1 MNKKVNLIIGSGVL
15 GAYLSAELLKKNEKI
30 IVTSRTLNKKFTN
43 YEYLKIKKKIIFKK
57 LNTNSKKE
65 IHQILKKYN
74 PNKIFYFS
82 GQSSI
87 PKSIKLKKETFSSH
101 YIGTK
106 NFLEILK
113 KEKSDTKFFKANS
126 GYIFSPKKGLITL
139 KCKYSTNNNPYI
151 QTQKEVFK
159 LIKKYRKYKLNLF
172 NLVFMQ
178 IESPLRP
185 NDFFIKKI
193 CLAAK
198 NKKKVEVGNINTFRD
213 YSWITEVV
221 KLILKA
227 SNLERKDLII
237 SPGKKISGKEI
248 LKTAYYLNR
257 LDYKKYF
264 SINKKYFRKKENK
277 LLASDS
283 RNSMLLKKEFNFKF
297 KIVGKN
303 LVKKMY
309 NSL

>member
-1 MNKKVNLIIGSGVL
+1 MNKRVNLIIGSGVL
-15 GAYLSAELLKKNEKI
+15 GAYLSAELLKNNEKI
-30 IVTSRTLNKKFTN
+30 IVTSRNLNNKFSN
-43 YEYLKIKKKIIFKK
+43 YKYLNIKKKLSFEK
-57 LNTNSKKE
+57 LNPGNKKE
-65 IHQILKKYN
+65 IYKILNKYN
-74 PNKIFYFS
+74 PKKIFYFS

-87 PKSIKLKKETFSSH
+87 PKSIKLKKATFSSH
-101 YIGTK
+101 YVGTK

-126 GYIFSPKKGLITL
+126 GYIFSPKKGLINL
-139 KCKYSTNNNPYI
+139 DCKYSTSKNPYI

-198 NKKKVEVGNINTFRD
+198 NKKRVEVGNINTFRD

-221 KLILKA
+221 RIILKI
-227 SNLERKDLII
+227 SNLKSKDFII
-237 SPGKKISGKEI
+237 SAGKKLSGREI
-248 LKTAYYLNR
+248 LKTAYNLNK

-277 LLASDS
+277 LLIG
-283 RNSMLLKKEFNFKF
+283 NSKNSLMLKKKFNFKF
-297 KIVGKN
+297 NIVEKK
-303 LVKKMY
+303 LIRKMY
-309 NSL
+309 KSL

>member
-1 MNKKVNLIIGSGVL
+1 MNKRVNLVIGSGVL

-30 IVTSRTLNKKFTN
+30 IVTSRTVNNKFSNYKYLN
-43 YEYLKIKKKIIFKK
+43 IKKKLSFEK
-57 LNTNSKKE
+57 LNTGNKK
-65 IHQILKKYN
+65 QIYKILNKYK
-74 PNKIFYFS
+74 PKKIFYFS

-87 PKSIKLKKETFSSH
+87 PKSFKLKKATFSSH
-101 YIGTK
+101 YVGTK

-113 KEKSDTKFFKANS
+113 KEKSDAKFFKANS
-126 GYIFSPKKGLITL
+126 GYIFSPKKGLINL
-139 KCKYSTNNNPYI
+139 DCKYSTNKNPYI

-178 IESPLRP
+178 VESPLRP

-198 NKKKVEVGNINTFRD
+198 NKERVEVGNINTFRD

-221 KLILKA
+221 RIILKI
-227 SNLERKDLII
+227 SDLKSKDFII
-237 SPGKKISGKEI
+237 SAGKKLSGKEI
-248 LKTAYYLNR
+248 LKTAYYLNK

-277 LLASDS
+277 LLSSDS
-283 RNSMLLKKEFNFKF
+283 KNSLFLKKYNFKF
-297 KIVGKN
+297 KLVGKK
-303 LVKKMY
+303 LIKKMY
-309 NSL
+309 NSI

>member
-1 MNKKVNLIIGSGVL
+1 MNKRVNLIIGSGVL
-15 GAYLSAELLKKNEKI
+15 GAYLSAELLKNNEKI
-30 IVTSRTLNKKFTN
+30 IVTSRNLNNKFSN
-43 YEYLKIKKKIIFKK
+43 YKYLNIKKKLSFEK
-57 LNTNSKKE
+57 LNPGNKKE
-65 IHQILKKYN
+65 IYKILNKYN
-74 PNKIFYFS
+74 PKKIFYFS

-87 PKSIKLKKETFSSH
+87 PKSIKLKKATFSSH
-101 YIGTK
+101 YVGTK

-126 GYIFSPKKGLITL
+126 GYIFSPKKGLINL
-139 KCKYSTNNNPYI
+139 DCKYSTSKNPYI

-198 NKKKVEVGNINTFRD
+198 NKKRVEVGNINTFRD

-221 KLILKA
+221 RVILKI
-227 SNLERKDLII
+227 SNLKSKDFII
-237 SPGKKISGKEI
+237 SAGKKLSGREI
-248 LKTAYYLNR
+248 LKTAYNLNK

-277 LLASDS
+277 LLIGDS
-283 RNSMLLKKEFNFKF
+283 KNSLLLKKKFNFKF
-297 KIVGKN
+297 NIVEKK
-303 LVKKMY
+303 LIRKMY
-309 NSL
+309 KSL

>member
-15 GAYLSAELLKKNEKI
+15 GAYLSTALLKKNEKI
-30 IVTSRTLNKKFTN
+30 IVTSRKLNKKFTN
-43 YEYLKIKKKIIFKK
+43 YEYLKIIKKINFEK
-57 LNTNSKKE
+57 LNTNNKKE
-65 IHQILKKYN
+65 IHYILKKHN
-74 PNKIFYFS
+74 PKKIFYFS

-87 PKSIKLKKETFSSH
+87 PKSIKLKKTTFSSH
-101 YIGTK
+101 FVGTK
-106 NFLEILK
+106 NFLDILK
-113 KEKSDTKFFKANS
+113 KEKSNTKFFKANS
-126 GYIFSPKKGLITL
+126 GYIFSPKKGLINL
-139 KCKYSTNNNPYI
+139 NCKYSINKNPYI

-159 LIKKYRKYKLNLF
+159 LIKKYRKYNLNLF

-178 IESPLRP
+178 VESPLRP
-185 NDFFIKKI
+185 DDFFIKKI
-193 CLAAK
+193 CLAAR

-227 SNLERKDLII
+227 SNLGSEDLII
-237 SPGKKISGKEI
+237 SPGKNLSGKEI
-248 LKTAYYLNR
+248 LKTAYNLNK

-264 SINKKYFRKKENK
+264 LIKKKYFRKQENK

-283 RNSMLLKKEFNFKF
+283 RNSLLLKKKFNFKF
-297 KIVGKN
+297 NIVGKK

>member
-1 MNKKVNLIIGSGVL
+1 MNKRVNLIIGSGVL
-15 GAYLSAELLKKNEKI
+15 GAYLSAELLKNNEKI
-30 IVTSRTLNKKFTN
+30 IVTSRNLNNKFSN
-43 YEYLKIKKKIIFKK
+43 YKYLNIKKKLSFEK
-57 LNTNSKKE
+57 LNPGNKKE
-65 IHQILKKYN
+65 IYKILNKYN
-74 PNKIFYFS
+74 PKKIFYFS

-87 PKSIKLKKETFSSH
+87 PKSIKLKKATFSSH
-101 YIGTK
+101 YVGTK

-126 GYIFSPKKGLITL
+126 GYIFSPKKGLINL
-139 KCKYSTNNNPYI
+139 DCKYSTSKNPYI

-198 NKKKVEVGNINTFRD
+198 NKKRVEVGNINTFRD

-221 KLILKA
+221 RVILKI
-227 SNLERKDLII
+227 SNLKSKDFII
-237 SPGKKISGKEI
+237 SAGKKLSGREI
-248 LKTAYYLNR
+248 LKTAYNLNK

-277 LLASDS
+277 LLIG
-283 RNSMLLKKEFNFKF
+283 NSKNSLMLKKKFNFKF
-297 KIVGKN
+297 NIVEKK
-303 LVKKMY
+303 LIRKMY
-309 NSL
+309 KSL

>member
-1 MNKKVNLIIGSGVL
+1 MNKRVNLIIGSGVL
-15 GAYLSAELLKKNEKI
+15 GAYLSAELLKNNEKI
-30 IVTSRTLNKKFTN
+30 IVTSRNLNNKFSN
-43 YEYLKIKKKIIFKK
+43 YKYLNIKKKLSFEK
-57 LNTNSKKE
+57 LNPGNKKE
-65 IHQILKKYN
+65 IYKILNKYN
-74 PNKIFYFS
+74 PKKIFYFS

-87 PKSIKLKKETFSSH
+87 PKSIKLKKATFSSH
-101 YIGTK
+101 YVGTK

-126 GYIFSPKKGLITL
+126 GYIFSPKKGLINL
-139 KCKYSTNNNPYI
+139 DCKYSTSKNPYI

-159 LIKKYRKYKLNLF
+159 LIKKYRKYKLNLS

-198 NKKKVEVGNINTFRD
+198 NKKRVEVGNINTFRD

-221 KLILKA
+221 RIILKI
-227 SNLERKDLII
+227 SNLKSKDFII
-237 SPGKKISGKEI
+237 SAGKKLSGREI
-248 LKTAYYLNR
+248 LKTAYNLNK

-277 LLASDS
+277 LLIGDS
-283 RNSMLLKKEFNFKF
+283 KNSLLLKKKFNFKF
-297 KIVGKN
+297 NIVEKK
-303 LVKKMY
+303 LIRKMY
-309 NSL
+309 KSL

>member
-1 MNKKVNLIIGSGVL
+1 MNKRVNLIIGSGVL

-30 IVTSRTLNKKFTN
+30 IVTSRTVNSEFSNYKYLN
-43 YEYLKIKKKIIFKK
+43 IKKKLSFEK
-57 LNTNSKKE
+57 LNPGNKKE
-65 IHQILKKYN
+65 IYKILNKYN
-74 PNKIFYFS
+74 PKKIFYFS

-87 PKSIKLKKETFSSH
+87 PKSIKLKKATFSSH
-101 YIGTK
+101 YVGTK

-126 GYIFSPKKGLITL
+126 GYIFSPKKGLINL
-139 KCKYSTNNNPYI
+139 DCKYSTSKNPYI

-198 NKKKVEVGNINTFRD
+198 NKKRVEVGNINTFRD

-221 KLILKA
+221 RVILKI
-227 SNLERKDLII
+227 SNLKSKDFII
-237 SPGKKISGKEI
+237 SAGKKLSGREI
-248 LKTAYYLNR
+248 LKTAYNLNK

-277 LLASDS
+277 LLIG
-283 RNSMLLKKEFNFKF
+283 NSKNTLMLKKKFNFKF
-297 KIVGKN
+297 NIVEKK
-303 LVKKMY
+303 LIRKMY
-309 NSL
+309 KSL

>member
-1 MNKKVNLIIGSGVL
+1 MNKRVNLIIGSGVL
-15 GAYLSAELLKKNEKI
+15 GAYLSAELLKNNEKI
-30 IVTSRTLNKKFTN
+30 IVTSRNLNNKFSN
-43 YEYLKIKKKIIFKK
+43 YKYLNIKKKLSFEK
-57 LNTNSKKE
+57 LNPGNKKE
-65 IHQILKKYN
+65 IYKILNKYN
-74 PNKIFYFS
+74 PKKIFYFS

-87 PKSIKLKKETFSSH
+87 PKSIKLKKATFSSH
-101 YIGTK
+101 YVGTK

-139 KCKYSTNNNPYI
+139 KCKYSTSKNPYI

-198 NKKKVEVGNINTFRD
+198 NKKRVEVGNINTFRD

-221 KLILKA
+221 RIILKI
-227 SNLERKDLII
+227 SNLKSKDFII
-237 SPGKKISGKEI
+237 SAGKKLSGREI
-248 LKTAYYLNR
+248 LKTAYNLNK

-277 LLASDS
+277 LLIG
-283 RNSMLLKKEFNFKF
+283 NSKNTLMLKKKFNFKF
-297 KIVGKN
+297 NIVEKK
-303 LVKKMY
+303 LIRKMY
-309 NSL
+309 KSL

>member
-1 MNKKVNLIIGSGVL
+1 MNKRVNLIIGSGVL
-15 GAYLSAELLKKNEKI
+15 GAYLSAELLKNNEKI
-30 IVTSRTLNKKFTN
+30 IVTSRNLNNKFSN
-43 YEYLKIKKKIIFKK
+43 YKYLNIKKKLSFEK
-57 LNTNSKKE
+57 LNPGNKKE
-65 IHQILKKYN
+65 IYKILNKYN
-74 PNKIFYFS
+74 PKKIFYFS

-87 PKSIKLKKETFSSH
+87 PKSIKLKKATFSSH
-101 YIGTK
+101 YVGTK

-126 GYIFSPKKGLITL
+126 GYIFSPKKGLINL
-139 KCKYSTNNNPYI
+139 DCKYSTSKNPYI

-198 NKKKVEVGNINTFRD
+198 NKKRVEVGNINTFRD

-221 KLILKA
+221 RVILKI
-227 SNLERKDLII
+227 SNLKSKDFII
-237 SPGKKISGKEI
+237 SAGKKLSGREI
-248 LKTAYYLNR
+248 LKTAYNLNK

-277 LLASDS
+277 LLIGDS
-283 RNSMLLKKEFNFKF
+283 KNSLMLKKKFNFKF
-297 KIVGKN
+297 NIVEKK
-303 LVKKMY
+303 LIRKMY
-309 NSL
+309 KSL

>member
-1 MNKKVNLIIGSGVL
+1 MNKRVNLIIGSGVL
-15 GAYLSAELLKKNEKI
+15 GAYLSAELLKINEKI
-30 IVTSRTLNKKFTN
+30 IVTSRNLNNKFSN
-43 YEYLKIKKKIIFKK
+43 YKYLNIKKKLSFEK
-57 LNTNSKKE
+57 LNPGNKKE
-65 IHQILKKYN
+65 IYKILNKYN
-74 PNKIFYFS
+74 PKKIFYFS

-87 PKSIKLKKETFSSH
+87 PKSIKLKKATFSSH
-101 YIGTK
+101 YVGTK

-126 GYIFSPKKGLITL
+126 GYIFSPKKGLINL
-139 KCKYSTNNNPYI
+139 DCKYSTNKNPYI

-198 NKKKVEVGNINTFRD
+198 NKKRVEVGNINTFRD

-221 KLILKA
+221 RIILKI
-227 SNLERKDLII
+227 SNLKSKDFII
-237 SPGKKISGKEI
+237 SAGKKLSGREI
-248 LKTAYYLNR
+248 LKTAYNLNK

-277 LLASDS
+277 LLIGDS
-283 RNSMLLKKEFNFKF
+283 KNSLLLKKKFNFKF
-297 KIVGKN
+297 NIVEKK
-303 LVKKMY
+303 LIRKMY
-309 NSL
+309 KSL

>member
-1 MNKKVNLIIGSGVL
+1 MNKRVNLIIGSGVL

-30 IVTSRTLNKKFTN
+30 IVTSRTVNNKFSNYKYLN
-43 YEYLKIKKKIIFKK
+43 IKKKLSFEK
-57 LNTNSKKE
+57 LNPGNKKE
-65 IHQILKKYN
+65 IHKILNKYN
-74 PNKIFYFS
+74 PKKIFYFS

-87 PKSIKLKKETFSSH
+87 PKSTKLKKATFSSH
-101 YIGTK
+101 YVGTK

-126 GYIFSPKKGLITL
+126 GYIFSPKKGLINL
-139 KCKYSTNNNPYI
+139 DCKYSTSKNPYI

-198 NKKKVEVGNINTFRD
+198 NKKRVEVGNINTFRD

-221 KLILKA
+221 RIILKI
-227 SNLERKDLII
+227 SNLKSKDFII
-237 SPGKKISGKEI
+237 SAGKKLSGREI
-248 LKTAYYLNR
+248 LKTAYNLNK

-277 LLASDS
+277 LLIG
-283 RNSMLLKKEFNFKF
+283 NSKNSLMLKKKFNFKF
-297 KIVGKN
+297 NIVEKK
-303 LVKKMY
+303 LIRKMY
-309 NSL
+309 KSL

>member
-1 MNKKVNLIIGSGVL
+1 MNKRVNLIIGSGVL
-15 GAYLSAELLKKNEKI
+15 GAYLSAELLKNNEKI
-30 IVTSRTLNKKFTN
+30 IVTSRNLNNKFSN
-43 YEYLKIKKKIIFKK
+43 YKYLNIKKKLSFEK
-57 LNTNSKKE
+57 LNTGNKKE
-65 IHQILKKYN
+65 IYKILNKYN
-74 PNKIFYFS
+74 PKKIFYFS
-82 GQSSI
+82 GHSSI
-87 PKSIKLKKETFSSH
+87 PKSIKLKKATFSSH
-101 YIGTK
+101 YVGTK

-126 GYIFSPKKGLITL
+126 GYIFSPKKGLINL
-139 KCKYSTNNNPYI
+139 DCKYSTSKNPYI

-159 LIKKYRKYKLNLF
+159 LIKKYRKYKLKLF

-198 NKKKVEVGNINTFRD
+198 NKKRVEVGNINTFRD

-221 KLILKA
+221 RVILKI
-227 SNLERKDLII
+227 SNLKSKDFII
-237 SPGKKISGKEI
+237 SAGKKLSGREI
-248 LKTAYYLNR
+248 LKTAYNLNK

-277 LLASDS
+277 LLIG
-283 RNSMLLKKEFNFKF
+283 NSKNSLMLKKKFNFKF
-297 KIVGKN
+297 NIVEKK
-303 LVKKMY
+303 LIRKMY
-309 NSL
+309 KSL

>member
-1 MNKKVNLIIGSGVL
+1 MNKRVNLIIGSGVL
-15 GAYLSAELLKKNEKI
+15 GAYLSAELLKNNEKI
-30 IVTSRTLNKKFTN
+30 IVTSRKLNNEFSN
-43 YEYLKIKKKIIFKK
+43 YKYLNIKKKLSFEK
-57 LNTNSKKE
+57 LNPGNKKE
-65 IHQILKKYN
+65 IYKILNKYN
-74 PNKIFYFS
+74 PKKIFYFS

-87 PKSIKLKKETFSSH
+87 PKSIKLKKATFSSH
-101 YIGTK
+101 YVGTK

-126 GYIFSPKKGLITL
+126 GYIFSPKKGLINL
-139 KCKYSTNNNPYI
+139 DCKYSTSKNPYI

-198 NKKKVEVGNINTFRD
+198 NKKRVEVGNINTFRD

-221 KLILKA
+221 RVILKI
-227 SNLERKDLII
+227 SNLKSKDFII
-237 SPGKKISGKEI
+237 SAGKKLSGREI
-248 LKTAYYLNR
+248 LKTAYNLNK

-277 LLASDS
+277 LLIG
-283 RNSMLLKKEFNFKF
+283 NSKNSLMLKKKFNFKF
-297 KIVGKN
+297 NIVEKK
-303 LVKKMY
+303 LIRKMY
-309 NSL
+309 KSL

>member
-1 MNKKVNLIIGSGVL
+1 MNKRVNLIIGSGVL
-15 GAYLSAELLKKNEKI
+15 GAYLSAELLKNNEKI
-30 IVTSRTLNKKFTN
+30 IVTSRNLNNKFSN
-43 YEYLKIKKKIIFKK
+43 YKYLNIKKKLSFEK
-57 LNTNSKKE
+57 LNPGNKKE
-65 IHQILKKYN
+65 IYKILNKYN
-74 PNKIFYFS
+74 PKKIFYFS

-87 PKSIKLKKETFSSH
+87 PKSIKLKKATFSSH
-101 YIGTK
+101 YVGTK

-126 GYIFSPKKGLITL
+126 GYIFSPKKGLINL
-139 KCKYSTNNNPYI
+139 DCKYSTSKNPYI

-198 NKKKVEVGNINTFRD
+198 NKKRVEVGNINTFRD
-213 YSWITEVV
+213 YTWITEVV
-221 KLILKA
+221 RVILKI
-227 SNLERKDLII
+227 SNLKSKDFII
-237 SPGKKISGKEI
+237 SAGKKLSGREI
-248 LKTAYYLNR
+248 LKTAYNLNK

-277 LLASDS
+277 LLIG
-283 RNSMLLKKEFNFKF
+283 NSKNSLMLKKKFNFKF
-297 KIVGKN
+297 NIVEKK
-303 LVKKMY
+303 LIRKMY
-309 NSL
+309 KSL

>member
-30 IVTSRTLNKKFTN
+30 IVTSRKLNKKFTN
-43 YEYLKIKKKIIFKK
+43 YEYLKIQKKVNFEK

-65 IHQILKKYN
+65 INHILNKYN
-74 PNKIFYFS
+74 PKKIFYFS

-87 PKSIKLKKETFSSH
+87 PKSIKLKKETYSSH
-101 YIGTK
+101 YVGTK
-106 NFLEILK
+106 NFLDVLK

-126 GYIFSPKKGLITL
+126 GYIFSPKKGSINLN
-139 KCKYSTNNNPYI
+139 CKYSTNKNPYI

-159 LIKKYRKYKLNLF
+159 LIKKYRKHKLNLF
-172 NLVFMQ
+172 SLVFMQ

-221 KLILKA
+221 KLIIKI
-227 SNLERKDLII
+227 SNLGGKDLII
-237 SPGKKISGKEI
+237 SPGKKLSGKEI
-248 LKTAYYLNR
+248 IKTAYYLNK

-264 SINKKYFRKKENK
+264 SINKKYFRKQENK
-277 LLASDS
+277 LLSADS
-283 RNSMLLKKEFNFKF
+283 SNSLLLKKEFNFKF
-297 KIVGKN
+297 KIIGEK
-303 LVKKMY
+303 LVRKMY